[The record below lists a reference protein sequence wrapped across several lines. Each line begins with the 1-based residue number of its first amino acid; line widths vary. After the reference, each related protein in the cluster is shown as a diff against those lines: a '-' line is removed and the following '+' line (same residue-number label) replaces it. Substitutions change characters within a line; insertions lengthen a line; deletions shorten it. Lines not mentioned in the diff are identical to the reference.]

1 MDMMG
6 VGRNGDVLKW
16 LQMVLAQSQRP
27 RGQEPVARPY
37 GGMGG
42 EMGGEMPLAA
52 PPPAPD
58 VPEAPAEGGM
68 MPSPM
73 AMANPFDVRKRRR
86 G

>member
-1 MDMMG
+1 MNMMG
-6 VGRNGDVLKW
+6 LGRNGDVLKW
-16 LQMVLAQSQRP
+16 LQSVLAQSQSP

-42 EMGGEMPLAA
+42 EMPLTA
-52 PPPAPD
+52 PPAPD

-68 MPSPM
+68 MQSPM

-86 G
+86 A